1 MSPGR
6 TTLLTKKSKPKFKV
20 ISCPR
25 ISSRYTSART
35 SDMIVWLRPSTSN
48 QNSYQLAFSS
58 MTCTMYTSNHSRCP
72 AKSESHP
79 FSCFCHSDIVLCKK
93 KTATRIASSTR
104 CTLSMHQEYPRF
116 MQTQTQQEVDPV
128 RSVGIQLTV
137 VLAVRVQWRSGCYF
151 FASDSR
157 ALRDVTA
164 TATRTCTGFMQLLPK
179 SQPEK
184 ARTQA
189 IHVKLR

>member
-35 SDMIVWLRPSTSN
+35 SDMIVWLCPSTSN

-128 RSVGIQLTV
+128 RSVGIQPHPDTDLPSPPFTLTV
-137 VLAVRVQWRSGCYF
+137 VLA
-151 FASDSR
+151 
-157 ALRDVTA
+157 A
-164 TATRTCTGFMQLLPK
+164 TSFQSSFHTDAFST
-179 SQPEK
+179 EY
-184 ARTQA
+184 
-189 IHVKLR
+189 